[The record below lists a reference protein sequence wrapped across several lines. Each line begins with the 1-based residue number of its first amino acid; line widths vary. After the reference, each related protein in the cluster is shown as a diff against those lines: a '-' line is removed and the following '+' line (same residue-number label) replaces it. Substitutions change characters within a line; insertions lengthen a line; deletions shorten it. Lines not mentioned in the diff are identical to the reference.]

1 VRILLVD
8 DDREIC
14 EHIVHALR
22 KEDHETVVCH
32 DGCEGLKLAQNGG
45 FDVLVLDRMLPGMDG
60 VTLIRCLRS
69 DGNKVPAIF
78 VTAMNGLND
87 RVEGLRAGANDYLA
101 KPFSFPEL
109 IARLEALARRNFFDA
124 SAEATKLAAGDFEL
138 DLVKRSVSRAGIAVS
153 LTPHE
158 FRLLEFLVRNVGRLC
173 TRQML
178 LENVWDIHFDPGT
191 NIVHVHMSRLR
202 SKVGA
207 YGFRT
212 VQGMGYIFDPG

>member
-1 VRILLVD
+1 LRILLVD

-14 EHIVHALR
+14 DHIVYALR
-22 KEDHETVVCH
+22 RAGHETVVCH
-32 DGCEGLKLAQNGG
+32 DGSEGLKLAQNGG
-45 FDVLVLDRMLPGMDG
+45 FDALILDRMLPGLDG
-60 VTLIRCLRS
+60 VVLIRCLRA

-78 VTAMNGLND
+78 VTALNGLND

-109 IARLEALARRNFFDA
+109 LARLEAMARRNQLDMPG
-124 SAEATKLAAGDFEL
+124 EPTRLTAGDVEV
-138 DLVKRSVSRAGIAVS
+138 DLIRRTVNRAGIAIS
-153 LTPHE
+153 LTPQE
-158 FRLLEFLVRNVGRLC
+158 FLLLEFLMRNAGRLC

-202 SKVGA
+202 SKLGA
-207 YGFRT
+207 TGFRT
-212 VQGMGYIFDPG
+212 VPGMGYIFSPD